1 MKLIFNHNNS
11 VFDGENPLIY
21 LESLREN
28 ETSQFMF
35 ENGWVPYGD
44 RWYQTK
50 SARLK
55 LKPISIK
62 RKKQLSKLKITTQ
75 TNNLEIK
82 ILNDLE
88 AYSLS
93 KHFDFFMDD
102 LFWGRVNFYDNQI
115 LYSVS
120 NAITHKNSYGTLSMY
135 YLIDLFKDEYEYL
148 YIADYFKD
156 FEYKSKLP
164 GFEYWDGNEWVFSG
178 GWGNQRR
185 T

>member
-1 MKLIFNHNNS
+1 MKLIFNHNIS
-11 VFDGENPLIY
+11 IFDGQIPLIH
-21 LESLREN
+21 LEALREN
-28 ETSQFMF
+28 ETHQSMF
-35 ENGWVPYGD
+35 ENGWLPYDD

-50 SARLK
+50 SSRLK

-62 RKKQLSKLKITTQ
+62 RKKQLSKLKITTE

-88 AYSLS
+88 AYSVS
-93 KHFDFFMDD
+93 EYFDFFIDD

-120 NAITHKNSYGTLSMY
+120 NGIKHTNSYGSLSFY
-135 YLIDLFKDEYEYL
+135 YLIDLFKDKYEYL
-148 YIADYFKD
+148 YITDYFEE

-164 GFEYWDGNEWVFSG
+164 GFEYWDGNKWIS
-178 GWGNQRR
+178 NIIYK
-185 T
+185 